1 MKRLVIIITGL
12 ISIFAIIFF
21 MSRIRNFHK
30 RAFGYVELSD
40 RYEPFW
46 VSKIFNK
53 NEKAKGI
60 LSTCLY
66 GDYSANGFQ
75 ERYVNPVL
83 QSKKHAL
90 EILPGWQYRVY
101 MAPNITSDILERF
114 LKGNF
119 EVYIMNRVPN
129 GNEGML
135 WRFYPAAESLPFL
148 SVDAD
153 DDIAERKRL
162 EPFYPDHVKKW
173 LLTDTPFFQKRLS
186 WINLFV
192 PISGGCWGGKGNCIP
207 DIKQRIERYNNNWF
221 GADEAFLA
229 KEIWPMFKDKGYYKT
244 PTGIREVAF
253 VFGIIISALTIIM
266 LIIIVILKLK
276 SRRKTRVKFRQS

>member
-12 ISIFAIIFF
+12 ITIFIIIFF
-21 MSRIRNFHK
+21 VSRIRNFHK
-30 RAFGYVELSD
+30 RIFGSVKLSE

-46 VSKIFNK
+46 VSKIFNG
-53 NEKAKGI
+53 NRDAKGV

-66 GDYSANGFQ
+66 GDSSSKGFK
-75 ERYVNPVL
+75 ERYVDSVVR
-83 QSKKHAL
+83 SKNHAL

-101 MAPNITSDILERF
+101 MAPNISSDIIKRF
-114 LKGNF
+114 LREDF
-119 EVYIMNRVPN
+119 EVYIMNRIPN
-129 GNEGML
+129 GNEGLL
-135 WRFYPAAESLPFL
+135 WRFYPAAEDLPFL

-153 DDIAERKRL
+153 DDIAEKNRL

-173 LLTDTPFFQKRLS
+173 LLTDLPFFQKRLS
-186 WINLFV
+186 WVNLFV
-192 PISGGCWGGKGNCIP
+192 PISAGCWGGKGNCIP
-207 DIKQRIERYNNNWF
+207 DIKQRIERYNNEWF

-244 PTGIREVAF
+244 STGIREVAF
-253 VFGIIISALTIIM
+253 VFGIIISTATIIM

-276 SRRKTRVKFRQS
+276 SRRKTRA

>member
-1 MKRLVIIITGL
+1 MRRLVIIIAGL
-12 ISIFAIIFF
+12 ITIFAIIFF
-21 MSRIRNFHK
+21 ASQIRNFHK
-30 RAFGYVELSD
+30 RIFGYVELS
-40 RYEPFW
+40 YHPEPFW

-53 NEKAKGI
+53 NGDAKGI

-66 GDYSANGFQ
+66 GNCNAKGFK
-75 ERYVNPVL
+75 ERYVDSVL

-90 EILPGWQYRVY
+90 GILPGWQYRVY

-114 LKGNF
+114 LKENF
-119 EVYIMNRVPN
+119 EVYVMNRVPK

-135 WRFYPAAESLPFL
+135 WRFYPAAEALPFL

-153 DDIAERKRL
+153 DDIAERNKF

-173 LLTDTPFFQKRLS
+173 LLADTPFFQKRLS

-207 DIKQRIERYNNNWF
+207 DIKQRIERYDNSWF
-221 GADEAFLA
+221 GADEAFLT

-253 VFGIIISALTIIM
+253 VLGIVISALTIIL
-266 LIIIVILKLK
+266 LITIVILKLK
-276 SRRKTRVKFRQS
+276 SRRKSRVQFR